1 MDGKIDPAEIRN
13 PKLTL
18 ARRERDAGLREATPK
33 QEPKGGMP
41 QTQFTRAKPPTPAEK
56 AKQDAQF
63 QAHMAEKAKRKAERE
78 AKGYAKG
85 GVTRGDGCVTKGRTK
100 GRFV

>member
-13 PKLTL
+13 PELTL
-18 ARRERDAGLREATPK
+18 RRRMVEAGLESPAPK
-33 QEPKGGMP
+33 QESKGDMP
-41 QTQFTRAKPPTPAEK
+41 QTRFTRAKPPTPAEK
-56 AKQDAQF
+56 AKQDKQF
-63 QAHMAEKAKRKAERE
+63 EAIMRKRAEDRKVKELS
-78 AKGYAKG
+78 KG